1 MTAHS
6 KKKKVPQRKVTVPSI
21 DKEWLKKYIS
31 SVESSFGEDPRAINP
46 NAKYIGKYQTG
57 FETSPTYAKALMKVT
72 KAKTLE
78 EAKKLYVNDERIQD
92 KFFEQYQVPEYNRM
106 EKLYGKEVSKQL
118 PDFTKEERFGVY
130 HQAGD
135 SESFQAAL
143 KSGTLK
149 SWEDGNEKG
158 KGTTFEKYREM
169 ARSRGVTR
177 PGTTTTAQTTTPQT
191 ARSLPTS
198 PNVDTPTNKQGLPD
212 YTRKSVN
219 GEVAPRVTGTV
230 PPIPSERASTMPPT
244 SDVKL
249 MANPWYMNRETA
261 KDLSKEALAPG
272 VNPNPL
278 PPVTGIAPEGTREG
292 IQLNTDVTTNQ
303 FNDITPIKPGEKPR
317 QTPQLPPYRT
327 SGVPYL
333 SNILNSFRQP
343 AAVPSPIYEN
353 QIQLERQNMDSDRN
367 EVRRGMNTTFRSLDN
382 SMDAQ
387 TAGLLKLGALGQSV
401 NQLSSIN
408 QNERNTNIGIAN
420 QEATINRQ
428 VNSSNADRLAAF
440 NAEQA
445 ARKNALTSAR
455 SENIANAVGKYMGMQ
470 DQKNAYNMENFK
482 AQLEFGKDEYGTLK
496 RSILDEELKKAEK
509 NSKTFSE
516 TFLDKLKAKKP
527 GELTEKKWGGYTAGR
542 MIKRMNLKPII

>member
-1 MTAHS
+1 MTANS
-6 KKKKVPQRKVTVPSI
+6 KKKKVPQRKVTAPSV
-21 DKEWLKKYIS
+21 DAAYLEKYIS
-31 SVESSFGEDPRAINP
+31 AVESSFGEDPRAINP

-57 FETSPTYAKALMKVT
+57 FETSPTYAKALMKIT

-78 EAKKLYVNDERIQD
+78 EAKKLYVNDERLQD
-92 KFFEQYQVPEYNRM
+92 KFFEQYQIPEYNRM

-118 PDFTKEERFGVY
+118 PDFTKEERFGIY

-135 SESFQAAL
+135 SETFKAAL

-177 PGTTTTAQTTTPQT
+177 PGATSTAQTTTPQT

-198 PNVDTPTNKQGLPD
+198 PSVGTTLNEQGIPV
-212 YTRKSVN
+212 YNRKSVN
-219 GEVAPRVTGTV
+219 GEVDPRVTGAAPTTLPTPKPV
-230 PPIPSERASTMPPT
+230 APPVKPMQDQSLRLPEPATTFNTPIPQQPIMSGNEMYG
-244 SDVKL
+244 VK
-249 MANPWYMNRETA
+249 PQTIV
-261 KDLSKEALAPG
+261 KDDRYSPQTPFG
-272 VNPNPL
+272 DTVVNP
-278 PPVTGIAPEGTREG
+278 
-292 IQLNTDVTTNQ
+292 TTPT
-303 FNDITPIKPGEKPR
+303 TPTATK

-387 TAGLLKLGALGQSV
+387 TAGLMKLGALGQSV
-401 NQLSSIN
+401 NQLSAIN

-428 VNSSNADRLAAF
+428 VNSSNADRLATF

-445 ARKNALTSAR
+445 ARKNTLTSAR

-496 RSILDEELKKAEK
+496 RTDIEKEFKKYEK
-509 NSKTFSE
+509 EQE

>member
-1 MTAHS
+1 MA
-6 KKKKVPQRKVTVPSI
+6 KKKVPQRKVTVPSI

-149 SWEDGNEKG
+149 NWEDGNEKG

-177 PGTTTTAQTTTPQT
+177 PRATTTAQTTTPQT
-191 ARSLPTS
+191 TRSLPTPPS
-198 PNVDTPTNKQGLPD
+198 VGTPVNKQGLPEF
-212 YTRKSVN
+212 TRQSVN
-219 GEVAPRVTGTV
+219 GILGPSVTGTV
-230 PPIPSERASTMPPT
+230 PPTPKPVAPPVKPMQDQSLRLPEPAKTFNTPIPQQPIMSGNEMYG
-244 SDVKL
+244 VK
-249 MANPWYMNRETA
+249 PQTIV
-261 KDLSKEALAPG
+261 KDDRYSPQTPFG
-272 VNPNPL
+272 DTVVNP
-278 PPVTGIAPEGTREG
+278 
-292 IQLNTDVTTNQ
+292 TTPT
-303 FNDITPIKPGEKPR
+303 TPTVATK

-387 TAGLLKLGALGQSV
+387 TAGLMKLGALGQSV

>member
-1 MTAHS
+1 MA
-6 KKKKVPQRKVTVPSI
+6 KKKVPQRKVTVPSI

-57 FETSPTYAKALMKVT
+57 FETSPTYAKALMKIT

-92 KFFEQYQVPEYNRM
+92 KVFELVQLPEYNRM
-106 EKLYGKEVSKQL
+106 DKLYGKEVAKQF
-118 PDFTKEERFGVY
+118 PDFSKEERFGLY
-130 HQAGD
+130 HQTGDNEKFRASLKAGILA
-135 SESFQAAL
+135 EW
-143 KSGTLK
+143 K
-149 SWEDGNEKG
+149 DGN
-158 KGTTFEKYREM
+158 GTTPTAYREM
-169 ARSRGVTR
+169 ARSKGVTR
-177 PGTTTTAQTTTPQT
+177 PGTPATTTQPAPQAQ
-191 ARSLPTS
+191 RSLPTS
-198 PNVDTPTNKQGLPD
+198 PSVNTPLNKQGLPD
-212 YTRKSVN
+212 YTRQSVN
-219 GEVAPRVTGTV
+219 GEVDPLWINKIDPRVTGAASTTPKPV
-230 PPIPSERASTMPPT
+230 APPVKPMQNQSLRLPEPATTFNTPIPQQPIISGNEMYG
-244 SDVKL
+244 VK
-249 MANPWYMNRETA
+249 PQTIV
-261 KDLSKEALAPG
+261 KDDRYSPQTPFG
-272 VNPNPL
+272 DTVVNP
-278 PPVTGIAPEGTREG
+278 
-292 IQLNTDVTTNQ
+292 TTPT
-303 FNDITPIKPGEKPR
+303 TPTATK

-333 SNILNSFRQP
+333 SNVLNSFRQP

-353 QIQLERQNMDSDRN
+353 QIQLERQNMDNDRN

-428 VNSSNADRLAAF
+428 VASSNANRQATF

-445 ARKNALTSAR
+445 ARKNAMTSAQ

-496 RSILDEELKKAEK
+496 RSSIIDEQFKKYKED
-509 NSKTFSE
+509 SKTLSE

-527 GELTEKKWGGYTAGR
+527 GELVEKKWGGYTAGR

>member
-6 KKKKVPQRKVTVPSI
+6 KKKKVPQRKVTAPSV
-21 DKEWLKKYIS
+21 DAAYLEKYIS
-31 SVESSFGEDPRAINP
+31 AVESSFGEDPRAINP

-57 FETSPTYAKALMKVT
+57 FETSPTYAKALMKIT

-78 EAKKLYVNDERIQD
+78 EAKKLYVNDERLQD
-92 KFFEQYQVPEYNRM
+92 KFFEQYQIPEYNRM

-118 PDFTKEERFGVY
+118 PDFTKEERFGIY

-135 SESFQAAL
+135 SETFKAAL
-143 KSGTLK
+143 KAGTLK

-177 PGTTTTAQTTTPQT
+177 PGATTTTTTQATTPQT

-198 PNVDTPTNKQGLPD
+198 PNVGTTLNEQGIPA

-219 GEVAPRVTGTV
+219 GEVDPRVTGAA
-230 PPIPSERASTMPPT
+230 PPASPERASTMPPT

-261 KDLSKEALAPG
+261 EDLSKEALAPG

-278 PPVTGIAPEGTREG
+278 PPVTGIAPKGTKEG

-303 FNDITPIKPGEKPR
+303 FNDITPIKPVEKPR

-367 EVRRGMNTTFRSLDN
+367 AVRRGMNTTFRSLDN

-387 TAGLLKLGALGQSV
+387 TAGLMKLGALGQSV
-401 NQLSSIN
+401 NQLSAIN

-445 ARKNALTSAR
+445 ARKNTLTSAR

-496 RSILDEELKKAEK
+496 RSSIDEELKKYKDEQK
-509 NSKTFSE
+509 
-516 TFLDKLKAKKP
+516 TFLDKLKP
-527 GELTEKKWGGYTAGR
+527 GELTKKKWGGYTAGR

>member
-1 MTAHS
+1 MTANS
-6 KKKKVPQRKVTVPSI
+6 KKKKVPQRKVTKPVEDYSSWISKFKSAEDAGNQYKHNDSENPAYGSFGYLKNGHLKEAYTKSATFAPLRKKYKTYEDLWKAVESGSYEKPEIAEI
-21 DKEWLKKYIS
+21 DK
-31 SVESSFGEDPRAINP
+31 
-46 NAKYIGKYQTG
+46 
-57 FETSPTYAKALMKVT
+57 TYAQWLGKRHKGDLFSAAKFNLTGSATPPSDWAANHPKNMSPETYAAKV
-72 KAKTLE
+72 
-78 EAKKLYVNDERIQD
+78 Q
-92 KFFEQYQVPEYNRM
+92 
-106 EKLYGKEVSKQL
+106 
-118 PDFTKEERFGVY
+118 
-130 HQAGD
+130 
-135 SESFQAAL
+135 
-143 KSGTLK
+143 
-149 SWEDGNEKG
+149 
-158 KGTTFEKYREM
+158 
-169 ARSRGVTR
+169 GVTA
-177 PGTTTTAQTTTPQT
+177 TTAQTPQP

-198 PNVDTPTNKQGLPD
+198 PNVDTPLNEQGIPI
-212 YTRKSVN
+212 YNRKSVN
-219 GEVAPRVTGTV
+219 GEVDPRVTGAV
-230 PPIPSERASTMPPT
+230 PPASPERASTMPPT

-278 PPVTGIAPEGTREG
+278 PPVTGIAPEGTKEG

-387 TAGLLKLGALGQSV
+387 TAGLMKLGALGQSV
-401 NQLSSIN
+401 NQLSAIN

-428 VNSSNADRLAAF
+428 VSSSNADRLAAF

-445 ARKNALTSAR
+445 ARKNTLTSAR

>member
-1 MTAHS
+1 MA
-6 KKKKVPQRKVTVPSI
+6 KKKVPQRKVTAPSI

-57 FETSPTYAKALMKVT
+57 FETSPTYAKALMKIT

-92 KFFEQYQVPEYNRM
+92 KVFELVQLPEYNRM
-106 EKLYGKEVSKQL
+106 DKLYGKEVAKQF
-118 PDFTKEERFGVY
+118 PDFSKEERFGLY
-130 HQAGD
+130 HQTGDNEKFRASLKAGILA
-135 SESFQAAL
+135 EW
-143 KSGTLK
+143 K
-149 SWEDGNEKG
+149 DGN
-158 KGTTFEKYREM
+158 GTTPTAYREM
-169 ARSRGVTR
+169 ARSKGVTR
-177 PGTTTTAQTTTPQT
+177 PGTTATATQSTTAQP

-198 PNVDTPTNKQGLPD
+198 PNNIGTTLNEQGIPIFTRQSEEGIRTPF
-212 YTRKSVN
+212 VN
-219 GEVAPRVTGTV
+219 GVAPA
-230 PPIPSERASTMPPT
+230 PPPASTMPPT

-261 KDLSKEALAPG
+261 KDLSKEYLAPG
-272 VNPNPL
+272 INPNPL
-278 PPVTGIAPEGTREG
+278 PPVTGEAPEGTKG
-292 IQLNTDVTTNQ
+292 AVQLNTDVTTNQ

-317 QTPQLPPYRT
+317 QIPQLPPYRT

-333 SNILNSFRQP
+333 SNVLNSFRQP

-353 QIQLERQNMDSDRN
+353 QIQLERQNMDNDRN

-401 NQLSSIN
+401 NQLSAIN

-428 VNSSNADRLAAF
+428 VASSNANRQATF

-445 ARKNALTSAR
+445 ARKNAMTSAQ

-496 RSILDEELKKAEK
+496 RSSIDEQLKKAQED
-509 NSKTFSE
+509 SKTLSE

-527 GELTEKKWGGYTAGR
+527 GELVEKKWGGYTAGR

>member
-6 KKKKVPQRKVTVPSI
+6 KKKKVPQRKVTAPSV

-57 FETSPTYAKALMKVT
+57 FETSPTYAKALMKIT

-92 KFFEQYQVPEYNRM
+92 KVFELVQLPEYNRM
-106 EKLYGKEVSKQL
+106 DKLYGKEVAKQF
-118 PDFTKEERFGVY
+118 PDFSKEERFGLY
-130 HQAGD
+130 HQTGD
-135 SESFQAAL
+135 NENFRTAL
-143 KSGTLK
+143 KAGKLPEWK
-149 SWEDGNEKG
+149 DGN
-158 KGTTFEKYREM
+158 GTTPTAYREM

-177 PGTTTTAQTTTPQT
+177 PGATTTAQTPQP

-198 PNVDTPTNKQGLPD
+198 PSVGTTLNEQNLPISN
-212 YTRKSVN
+212 RKSVN
-219 GEVAPRVTGTV
+219 GEVDPRVTGAV
-230 PPIPSERASTMPPT
+230 PPVSPERASTMPPI

-261 KDLSKEALAPG
+261 EDLSKEALAPG

-387 TAGLLKLGALGQSV
+387 TAGLMKLGALGQSV
-401 NQLSSIN
+401 NQLSAIN

-428 VNSSNADRLAAF
+428 VNSSNANRLAAF

-445 ARKNALTSAR
+445 ARKNTLTSAR

-496 RSILDEELKKAEK
+496 RTDIEKEFKKYEK
-509 NSKTFSE
+509 EQE

>member
-6 KKKKVPQRKVTVPSI
+6 KKKKVPQRKVTVPSV

-57 FETSPTYAKALMKVT
+57 FETSPTYAKALMKIT

-92 KFFEQYQVPEYNRM
+92 KVFELVQLPEYNRM
-106 EKLYGKEVSKQL
+106 DKLYGKEVAKQF
-118 PDFTKEERFGVY
+118 PDFSKEERFGLY
-130 HQAGD
+130 HQTGD
-135 SESFQAAL
+135 NENFRTAL
-143 KSGTLK
+143 KSGKLPEWK
-149 SWEDGNEKG
+149 DGN
-158 KGTTFEKYREM
+158 GTTPTAYREM

-177 PGTTTTAQTTTPQT
+177 PGATTTAQTTTPQT

-198 PNVDTPTNKQGLPD
+198 PNVGTTLNEQGIPN
-212 YTRKSVN
+212 YTRQSTDGLRAPFVN
-219 GEVAPRVTGTV
+219 GAAP
-230 PPIPSERASTMPPT
+230 PASPERASTIPPI

-261 KDLSKEALAPG
+261 EDLSKEALAPG

-387 TAGLLKLGALGQSV
+387 TAGLMKLGALGQSV
-401 NQLSSIN
+401 NQLSAIN

-428 VNSSNADRLAAF
+428 VNSSNANRLAAF

-445 ARKNALTSAR
+445 ARKNTLTSAR

-482 AQLEFGKDEYGTLK
+482 AQLEFSKDEYGTLG
-496 RSILDEELKKAEK
+496 RSSIDEELKKYKDEQK
-509 NSKTFSE
+509 

>member
-1 MTAHS
+1 MA
-6 KKKKVPQRKVTVPSI
+6 KKKVPQKKVTKPVEDYSSWISKFKSAEDAGNQYKHNDSENPAYGSFGYLKNGHLKEAYTKSATFAPLRKKYKTYEDLWKAVESGSYEKPEIAEI
-21 DKEWLKKYIS
+21 DK
-31 SVESSFGEDPRAINP
+31 
-46 NAKYIGKYQTG
+46 
-57 FETSPTYAKALMKVT
+57 TYAKWLGKVHKGDLT
-72 KAKTLE
+72 SAAKFNLTGS
-78 EAKKLYVNDERIQD
+78 ATPPSDWAANHPKNMS
-92 KFFEQYQVPEYNRM
+92 PETYA
-106 EKLYGKEVSKQL
+106 SKI
-118 PDFTKEERFGVY
+118 
-130 HQAGD
+130 AG
-135 SESFQAAL
+135 ATA
-143 KSGTLK
+143 
-149 SWEDGNEKG
+149 
-158 KGTTFEKYREM
+158 
-169 ARSRGVTR
+169 
-177 PGTTTTAQTTTPQT
+177 TTAQTPQT

-198 PNVDTPTNKQGLPD
+198 PSVGTTLNEQGVPNYTRQSVDGLRAPFVTGAAPTTSATPRPVAPSVKPMQNQSLRLPEPAKTFNTPIPQQPIMSGNEMYGVKPQTIVKDDRYSPQTPFGDTVVNPTTPT
-212 YTRKSVN
+212 TST
-219 GEVAPRVTGTV
+219 VAT
-230 PPIPSERASTMPPT
+230 
-244 SDVKL
+244 K
-249 MANPWYMNRETA
+249 
-261 KDLSKEALAPG
+261 
-272 VNPNPL
+272 
-278 PPVTGIAPEGTREG
+278 
-292 IQLNTDVTTNQ
+292 
-303 FNDITPIKPGEKPR
+303 

-343 AAVPSPIYEN
+343 AAIPSPIYEN

-387 TAGLLKLGALGQSV
+387 TAGLMKLGALGQSV

-496 RSILDEELKKAEK
+496 RSNIDEQLKKYKED
-509 NSKTFSE
+509 SKTLSE

>member
-1 MTAHS
+1 MTANS

-21 DKEWLKKYIS
+21 DQEWLKKHIS

-57 FETSPTYAKALMKVT
+57 FETSPTYAKALMKIT

-92 KFFEQYQVPEYNRM
+92 KFFEQYQIPEYNRM
-106 EKLYGKEVSKQL
+106 EKLYGKEVAKQL
-118 PDFTKEERFGVY
+118 PDFTKEERFAIY

-135 SESFQAAL
+135 SPSFKAAL

-149 SWEDGNEKG
+149 DWEDGDEKG
-158 KGTTFEKYREM
+158 KGTTFEEYREM

-177 PGTTTTAQTTTPQT
+177 PGTPATQSTTAQP

-198 PNVDTPTNKQGLPD
+198 PSVNTPLNKQGLPD
-212 YTRKSVN
+212 YIRESVDGLRAPFVN
-219 GEVAPRVTGTV
+219 GVAPAT
-230 PPIPSERASTMPPT
+230 PSASTMPPT

-261 KDLSKEALAPG
+261 KDLSKEYLAPG
-272 VNPNPL
+272 INPNPNPN
-278 PPVTGIAPEGTREG
+278 PPVTGIAPEGTKG
-292 IQLNTDVTTNQ
+292 AVQLNTDVTTNQ

-333 SNILNSFRQP
+333 SNVLNSFRQP

-353 QIQLERQNMDSDRN
+353 QIQLERQNMDNDRN

-401 NQLSSIN
+401 NQLSAIN

-428 VNSSNADRLAAF
+428 VASSNANRQATF

-445 ARKNALTSAR
+445 ARKNAMTSAQ
-455 SENIANAVGKYMGMQ
+455 SENVANAVGKYMGMQ

-496 RSILDEELKKAEK
+496 RSSIDEQLKKYKED
-509 NSKTFSE
+509 SKTLSE

-527 GELTEKKWGGYTAGR
+527 GELVEKKWGGYTAGR

>member
-1 MTAHS
+1 MA
-6 KKKKVPQRKVTVPSI
+6 KKKVPQRKVTAPSV

-57 FETSPTYAKALMKVT
+57 FETSPTYAKALMKIT

-92 KFFEQYQVPEYNRM
+92 KVFELVQLPEYNRM
-106 EKLYGKEVSKQL
+106 DKLYGKEVAKQF
-118 PDFTKEERFGVY
+118 PDFSKEERFGLY
-130 HQAGD
+130 HQTGD
-135 SESFQAAL
+135 NENFRTAL
-143 KSGTLK
+143 KAGKLPEWK
-149 SWEDGNEKG
+149 DGN
-158 KGTTFEKYREM
+158 GTTPTAYREM

-177 PGTTTTAQTTTPQT
+177 PGATTTTQATTPQT
-191 ARSLPTS
+191 ARVLPTS
-198 PNVDTPTNKQGLPD
+198 PSVGTPTNKQGLPEF
-212 YTRKSVN
+212 TRQSTN
-219 GEVAPRVTGTV
+219 GLVAPFVTGTV
-230 PPIPSERASTMPPT
+230 PPTSATPKPVAPPVKPMQDQSLRLPEPATTFNTPIPQQPIMSGNEMYG
-244 SDVKL
+244 VK
-249 MANPWYMNRETA
+249 PQTIV
-261 KDLSKEALAPG
+261 KDDRYSPQTPFG
-272 VNPNPL
+272 DTVVNPATP
-278 PPVTGIAPEGTREG
+278 
-292 IQLNTDVTTNQ
+292 TTP
-303 FNDITPIKPGEKPR
+303 TATK

-387 TAGLLKLGALGQSV
+387 TAGLMKLGALGQSV
-401 NQLSSIN
+401 NQLSAIN

-428 VNSSNADRLAAF
+428 VSSSNADRLAAF

-496 RSILDEELKKAEK
+496 RTDIEKEFKKYEK
-509 NSKTFSE
+509 EQE

-527 GELTEKKWGGYTAGR
+527 GELAEKKWGGYTAGR